1 MEKANLSCNCCRHVI
16 ICWYTCYSL
25 WYVCFQ
31 PSCCLCVTIFPS
43 GKVKTDLYMS
53 GKRLT
58 YSCCPHVTMFTIRK
72 AKTGLNTRWK
82 GPRCTCCPR
91 ITIFTSGKAE
101 KLKTGCR
108 VTICWY
114 TSYSLQYVCLQAS
127 CSHITIFTSG
137 KAKSWPWR
145 HNLPVYQLLSKV
157 RLSPSQL
164 RPSRYDFYD
173 QKSENG

>member
-1 MEKANLSCNCCRHVI
+1 M
-16 ICWYTCYSL
+16 
-25 WYVCFQ
+25 
-31 PSCCLCVTIFPS
+31 
-43 GKVKTDLYMS
+43 KTDLYMS

-58 YSCCPHVTMFTIRK
+58 YSCCPHVTMFTIGK

-82 GPRCTCCPR
+82 RPRCTCCPR
-91 ITIFTSGKAE
+91 VTIFTSEKAE
-101 KLKTGCR
+101 KLKAGRR

-127 CSHITIFTSG
+127 CSHITIFTSR
-137 KAKSWPWR
+137 KAKSWPRR
-145 HNLPVYQLLSKV
+145 HNLPVYQLLSTV

-164 RPSRYDFYD
+164 RPPRYDFYE